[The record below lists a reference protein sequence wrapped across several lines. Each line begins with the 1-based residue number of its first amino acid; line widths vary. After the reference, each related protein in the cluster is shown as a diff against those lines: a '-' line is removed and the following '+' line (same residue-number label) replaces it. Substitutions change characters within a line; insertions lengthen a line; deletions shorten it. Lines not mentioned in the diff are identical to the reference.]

1 MEFVCYK
8 SVIVVVHVEHKKFK
22 RFIQQ
27 NAQPTYIRLYEW
39 IYVCPSVCLSAILSC
54 HKKWMC
60 AWDVCFRIY
69 VKVFNTNILHNIV
82 AIIVGI
88 FFFFVVFPILY
99 DAICRNKTKK
109 TENVYVCVYKQT
121 LFTDIEIM
129 HKSRSEHATNSNVL
143 TQNKTE
149 TDGKK
154 HRSNGKLFFQMKI
167 KVKNFLFMLLK
178 EKMFLELQKTKGR

>member
-1 MEFVCYK
+1 MMPFVGTK
-8 SVIVVVHVEHKKFK
+8 
-22 RFIQQ
+22 Q
-27 NAQPTYIRLYEW
+27 
-39 IYVCPSVCLSAILSC
+39 
-54 HKKWMC
+54 
-60 AWDVCFRIY
+60 
-69 VKVFNTNILHNIV
+69 
-82 AIIVGI
+82 
-88 FFFFVVFPILY
+88 
-99 DAICRNKTKK
+99 KK
-109 TENVYVCVYKQT
+109 TENVYVCVCKQT